1 VNVGASER
9 GSVSIVAA
17 GALVALLVCTMGVTD
32 VARVLRV
39 RTQARTA
46 ADAAALAAAQELAV
60 SSGTDPAAVASTI
73 AGRNGATL
81 VRCTCAVGSYDAIV
95 TVQRDVSGLWL
106 VPGTF
111 VLNVDARAVVDLP

>member
-1 VNVGASER
+1 VNIGRSER

-17 GALVALLVCTMGVTD
+17 GVLVALLICTMGATD

-60 SSGTDPAAVASTI
+60 PSGSDPAAIASGI
-73 AGRNGATL
+73 AVRNGATL
-81 VRCTCAVGSYDAIV
+81 VRCTCGLGSYDAIV

-106 VPGTF
+106 VPGSF
-111 VLNVDARAVVDLP
+111 VLSVDARAVVDLP